1 MIHQLLRRVA
11 LPPTGLV
18 LLSIASTQIGSA
30 IAKSLLDQITPVGMV
45 LLRVGFAAGLLLLLW
60 RPSVRQTLRA
70 RGWLVLFFGASL
82 ALMNLSFYEAIA
94 RIPIGIG
101 VALEFI
107 GPLGVAVCNSRKL
120 LDVLWVV
127 LAGLGILL
135 VTPIGGF
142 ALDLVGISFALLA
155 GAFWAAY
162 IILSA
167 RTGKALP
174 GGGGLAIAMT
184 LGTLILL
191 PIGGSAVY
199 QALDRPYLLL
209 LGFGVAMLSSAIPY
223 SLELEALRTLPVRVF
238 GILLSLEPMMAA
250 IAGFVILGETLNF
263 RSGIAI
269 VLVTVAAAGSSQ
281 FSDRKLSHEEREA

>member
-1 MIHQLLRRVA
+1 MLHQLLRRIA

-18 LLSIASTQIGSA
+18 LFSIASTQIGSA
-30 IAKSLLDQITPVGMV
+30 IAKSLLDQITPSGMV
-45 LLRVGFAAGLLLLLW
+45 LLRVGLAAGLLLLLW
-60 RPSVRQTLRA
+60 RPPIRAALRA
-70 RGWLVLFFGASL
+70 RGWLVLLFGASL

-94 RIPIGIG
+94 RIPIGIA

-127 LAGLGILL
+127 LAGLGIVL

-142 ALDLVGISFALLA
+142 TLNLAGIGFALLA

-162 IILSA
+162 ILLSA

-174 GGGGLAIAMT
+174 GGSGLAIALT

-191 PIGGSAVY
+191 PFGGSAVV
-199 QALDRPYLLL
+199 QNIDQPQLLL
-209 LGFGVAMLSSAIPY
+209 MGFGVALLSSAIPY
-223 SLELEALRTLPVRVF
+223 SFELEALRTMPVRVF

-250 IAGFVILGETLNF
+250 IAGFIILGETLTL
-263 RSGIAI
+263 RSVIAI
-269 VLVTVAAAGSSQ
+269 VLVTVAAAGSSR
-281 FSDRKLSHEEREA
+281 FSDRKLPSPSD

>member
-1 MIHQLLRRVA
+1 MSRHHLLRRLT

-30 IAKSLLDQITPVGMV
+30 IAKSLLNQITPAGMV

-60 RPSVRQTLRA
+60 RPPVRQTLQA

-94 RIPIGIG
+94 RIPIGIA

-107 GPLGVAVCNSRKL
+107 GPLGVAVCHSRKP
-120 LDVLWVV
+120 LDVLWVI
-127 LAGLGILL
+127 LAGLGIVL

-142 ALDLVGISFALLA
+142 ALDLAGIGFALLA
-155 GAFWAAY
+155 GVFWAAY
-162 IILSA
+162 ILLSA

-174 GGGGLAIAMT
+174 GGSGLAIAMT
-184 LGTLILL
+184 LGTVILL

-199 QALDRPYLLL
+199 DVIDRPFLLL

-223 SLELEALRTLPVRVF
+223 SLELEALRTIPVQVF

-250 IAGFVILGETLNF
+250 IAGFAILGETLNL
-263 RSGIAI
+263 RSIIAI
-269 VLVTVAAAGSSQ
+269 LLVTIAAAGSSR
-281 FSDRKLSHEEREA
+281 FSDRALP